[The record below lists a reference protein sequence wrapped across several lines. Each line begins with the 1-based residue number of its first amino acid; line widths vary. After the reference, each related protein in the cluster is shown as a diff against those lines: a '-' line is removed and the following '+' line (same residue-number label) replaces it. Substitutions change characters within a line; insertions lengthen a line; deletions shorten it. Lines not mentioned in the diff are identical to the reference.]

1 MSHRLHIFLHVILGF
16 TAFLTPI
23 AIGIFTDPEGLSGL
37 QFFVVGALGF
47 ALLIAVSAA
56 FTRYVPAHCKHCGG
70 RSYCVKNQ
78 PVTFKCQQC
87 SREYVSKFALWT
99 SD

>member
-1 MSHRLHIFLHVILGF
+1 MSHRLHILLHVILGF
-16 TAFLTPI
+16 AALLAPMVTWILSN
-23 AIGIFTDPEGLSGL
+23 PEDRSSTE
-37 QFFVVGALGF
+37 FFVVGTFGF
-47 ALLIAVSAA
+47 LLLVATSAI
-56 FTRYVPAHCKHCGG
+56 FTKYVPAHCKHCGG

-78 PVTFKCQQC
+78 PVTFKCQEC